1 MVLRVGQRL
10 LLVIP
15 IVFKPERWRGPWT
28 QRVRDRSMEYE
39 GVLRADSRLELAAIV
54 PENYR
59 LPGPNP
65 LQGLLFI
72 KKNNGQPQITSRT

>member
-1 MVLRVGQRL
+1 MRPGQRL
-10 LLVIP
+10 LFVKP

-28 QRVRDRSMEYE
+28 SRVVDRSIEYE
-39 GVLRADSRLELAAIV
+39 GILRSERRLSLAAIV
-54 PENYR
+54 PEHFR

-72 KKNNGQPQITSRT
+72 RRHNG